1 MLEVPFL
8 VGGLFGVRHTF
19 EADHVAAVAALVE
32 DGNRP
37 VTAGL
42 AWGLGHCLPVLA
54 LGGLFLALGVELPA
68 LATRAVEFAVAVL
81 LVLLGVRVLLDRPPI
96 GSRLFD
102 RDHTDE
108 ASFLVGIVHGF
119 AGSGGVVVAL
129 TAAAGS
135 TLAGAG
141 FLAGFS
147 VATVVGMGLA
157 SWGVGRAVGR
167 LRPLRLVAGLAS
179 VAVGLLL
186 GLETLGLGV
195 GL

>member
-8 VGGLFGVRHTF
+8 VGGLFGMRHTF

-54 LGGLFLALGVELPA
+54 LGVELPP

-81 LVLLGVRVLLDRPPI
+81 LVLLGVRV
-96 GSRLFD
+96 LFD